1 MSTAASA
8 NVLLRDL
15 ERLHRDSIFP
25 VLFRRLQFGMIA
37 SFECEIARTNGVVR
51 LNSTTFWMSADR
63 NPDGMMQMV
72 YDDDFAVRAGGAL
85 NSQSLSA
92 ASGETGDIKI
102 MIGFSPTEEQAAEA
116 VAAVADAI
124 PVVFAEVES
133 SLSRGSRRNP
143 RRSRRA

>member
-1 MSTAASA
+1 
-8 NVLLRDL
+8 
-15 ERLHRDSIFP
+15 
-25 VLFRRLQFGMIA
+25 
-37 SFECEIARTNGVVR
+37 
-51 LNSTTFWMSADR
+51 MSADR

>member
-8 NVLLRDL
+8 NVILREL
-15 ERLHRDSIFP
+15 ESVHRDSIFP
-25 VLFRRLQFGMIA
+25 VLFRRLQFGMIE

-92 ASGETGDIKI
+92 ACGQTGDIKI
-102 MIGFSPTEEQAAEA
+102 LIGFSPTEEQAAEV
-116 VAAVADAI
+116 VASADAI
-124 PVVFAEVES
+124 PVVFAEAERP
-133 SLSRGSRRNP
+133 LSRGSRRNP
-143 RRSRRA
+143 RFSRRA